1 MIKKAIT
8 LDQFRADVLALG
20 YEINVREHNGFKT
33 VALQRGKEAFLGSNP
48 WPPSFRKKHAAY
60 FAYREL
66 RTVTDNGVEVMI

>member
-33 VALQRGKEAFLGSNP
+33 VALQRGKEAFLGC
-48 WPPSFRKKHAAY
+48 KKHAAY